1 MFVYNNLWS
10 KIKTFKSIPKLFV
23 EKFIELFYRTYYSED
38 VKELLLNKTI
48 IEECLPSIDDIN
60 TIIEKEYL
68 FEKEVW
74 FAKVVIDMMLSYHMQ
89 NGNVEMIKKTAT
101 VILKLISKKKKIDI
115 RIMNSE
121 LKAVISKN
129 QVISILFNIT

>member
-129 QVISILFNIT
+129 QVISIIFNIT

>member
-38 VKELLLNKTI
+38 VKELLLNKKI

-129 QVISILFNIT
+129 QVISIIFNIT

>member
-38 VKELLLNKTI
+38 VKELLLNKKI

-89 NGNVEMIKKTAT
+89 NGNVEMIKKVAT
-101 VILKLISKKKKIDI
+101 VIIKLISKKKKIDI

-129 QVISILFNIT
+129 QVISIIFNIT